1 MVNEIY
7 PLIKDEVFKA
17 KQRIGFPEEG
27 GTTGYWSHN
36 MTKTDLK
43 LVQDF
48 LKNQSI
54 DILNTRAWKNSSDH
68 FTISVGSIDSNGSA
82 SGIKFKNNVFDIQ
95 FGEFSA
101 YLREVNRNL
110 EKAIEFSANKNES
123 KMLQK
128 YIEHFKSGNI
138 STHKDSQREWIKDQ

>member
-1 MVNEIY
+1 M
-7 PLIKDEVFKA
+7 
-17 KQRIGFPEEG
+17 
-27 GTTGYWSHN
+27 
-36 MTKTDLK
+36 
-43 LVQDF
+43 
-48 LKNQSI
+48 
-54 DILNTRAWKNSSDH
+54 
-68 FTISVGSIDSNGSA
+68 GSIDSNGSA

-138 STHKDSQREWIKDQ
+138 STHKDSQREWIKDQQPTIETNLGWIEHYDDPEKLRAIWSGWVSIVNKKRTVQFQDLKQKG